1 MHVVRARLSEH
12 EIKSIEKQHV
22 YTHVAIRPHVKP
34 HQQCRGH
41 KQLPAFFSNII
52 RFVINGHRK
61 KINARP
67 WQSSKTHSRWGSADR
82 QLRADLN
89 SENKAD
95 RVHVKTNSRSIFHVP
110 LKMSLLLLFFERTCW
125 RLLFMLRLI
134 DWTTIS
140 ESDEATT
147 LFLSLL
153 ILLTGRLVFLW
164 RAGFENMNSI
174 HLHPNCCVRVEFR
187 AEIREE
193 R

>member
-1 MHVVRARLSEH
+1 MNYSTKKKLGLDTSDPGVISSSWVKLTLTFICTLSEQAYLSMRS
-12 EIKSIEKQHV
+12 KASKNSM
-22 YTHVAIRPHVKP
+22 YTLTWQLDHTLNHISNAEAINS
-34 HQQCRGH
+34 C
-41 KQLPAFFSNII
+41 LLFFSNII

-67 WQSSKTHSRWGSADR
+67 WQSSKTHSLWGSADR

-134 DWTTIS
+134 D
-140 ESDEATT
+140 
-147 LFLSLL
+147 
-153 ILLTGRLVFLW
+153 
-164 RAGFENMNSI
+164 
-174 HLHPNCCVRVEFR
+174 
-187 AEIREE
+187 
-193 R
+193 